1 MRQVQFRVLFRHFL
15 FRTVDLELLSAHA
28 EGDTNKLLSQFAA
41 LLVFFSLWVSLG
53 AFGLGGKVPRSV
65 SLIKAWPIEHFLI
78 STTMLIVGLFAVLSW
93 DSMFPDRRDVLVL
106 APLPIRPSTVFLARI
121 AALAT
126 ALAVSVAVLNAFTG
140 ITYPLMLGAERGGIV
155 GGIVGLLIGALRP
168 FFAYWITMLA
178 AGAFVLCSV
187 LVLQG
192 LAVQLLPRGPF
203 LRVSA
208 ILQMAAFSLFISMY
222 FLEPSFNTPAA
233 LTAEQNQ
240 ETLAW
245 FPSYWFLALFQTL
258 NGSAH
263 PALDPWSPRAFIAL
277 AITMGGAAA
286 AFLLSYLRTL
296 RKIVEEPD
304 IIPAAHSRKW
314 SPRLGNSLTTAIMWF
329 TIRTLLR
336 SRQHRVMLA
345 FYLGIGFAAVIL
357 FTKTLVV
364 QKKLLT
370 DQAHAS
376 LMVSSVVMMSAWV
389 VGTRVVFALPLALR
403 ANWIFQLTRVRS
415 TQKYLAAVRSPL
427 FALSVAPVWFASA
440 AVFFSIWPWTL
451 AASHLIVLA
460 LWGIILA
467 WLALYGFHK
476 IPFTCSWLPGKSSFH
491 MVFLGALAL
500 FYFVLWGVI
509 FEQQALKIAG
519 DYLTMV
525 FILCIAAVCAIGRTI
540 VNGKSEDVALDFEQT
555 ATPEIFV
562 LGLYRDGVLPIEQPT
577 QL

>member
-1 MRQVQFRVLFRHFL
+1 
-15 FRTVDLELLSAHA
+15 
-28 EGDTNKLLSQFAA
+28 
-41 LLVFFSLWVSLG
+41 LG

-65 SLIKAWPIEHFLI
+65 TFVKAWPSEHFLI
-78 STTMLIVGLFAVLSW
+78 STTMLVVGLFAVLSW
-93 DSMFPDRRDVLVL
+93 DSMFPDRRDVLIL
-106 APLPIRPSTVFLARI
+106 APLPIRPSTIFLAKV
-121 AALAT
+121 AALAA

-140 ITYPLMLGAERGGIV
+140 ITYPIMLGSNY
-155 GGIVGLLIGALRP
+155 GGIVGLILGALRP

-178 AGAFVLCSV
+178 AGAFVLCTV
-187 LVLQG
+187 LVVQG
-192 LAVQLLPRGPF
+192 LALQLLPRGPF

-208 ILQMAAFSLFISMY
+208 ILQMASFSLFVSMY

-233 LTAEQNQ
+233 LSAAQNQ
-240 ETLAW
+240 STLAW
-245 FPSYWFLALFQTL
+245 LPSHWFLALFQIL

-263 PALDPWSPRAFIAL
+263 SALDAWTPRALIGL
-277 AITMGGAAA
+277 AITIGGAAA
-286 AFLLSYLRTL
+286 AFLLAYLRTL

-304 IIPAAHSRKW
+304 IVPTTHGGKW

-329 TIRTLLR
+329 SVRTLLR

-357 FTKTLVV
+357 FTKTLLV
-364 QKKLLT
+364 QRKLLT

-376 LMVSSVVMMSAWV
+376 LMVSSVVMMCAWV

-403 ANWIFQLTRVRS
+403 ANWIFQLTRIRS
-415 TQKYLAAVRSPL
+415 TQKYLAAVRWPL
-427 FALSVAPVWFASA
+427 FALSVVPVWIVSA
-440 AVFFSIWPWTL
+440 TVFFTIWPWTL
-451 AASHLIVLA
+451 AADHLIVLA

-509 FEQQALKIAG
+509 FEQRALKILG

-525 FILCIAAVCAIGRTI
+525 FILCIAAACAIGRTI

-562 LGLYRDGVLPIEQPT
+562 LGLYRDGILPIERLSGVRRT
-577 QL
+577 